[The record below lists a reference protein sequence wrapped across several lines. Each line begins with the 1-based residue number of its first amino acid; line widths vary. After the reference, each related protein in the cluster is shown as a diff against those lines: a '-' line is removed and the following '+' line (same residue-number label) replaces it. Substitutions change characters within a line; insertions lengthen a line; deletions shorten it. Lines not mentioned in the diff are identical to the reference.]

1 MDFRQLRYF
10 LAVGEEASFSRA
22 AERCF
27 ISQSAISHQVA
38 KLEQEVGAKLFE
50 RSTRA
55 VKLTPAG
62 VRLMPIAAEVLS
74 LEARALE
81 VGHEPRGSI
90 RITANMSF
98 ASQSLDAISR
108 VRERHPNLDVE
119 FVIKDF
125 TDRVNAVA
133 SGEADLALIRGDVDR
148 PGLEAIRLG
157 IEDLVIVTSTR
168 HPLSAFSTV
177 ELGELAHYPLLL
189 PPRNSQ
195 VLLHRVLEDAF
206 VEVGRR
212 VRLGPPIAS
221 DHTATL
227 EVITNPRAWTVLYA
241 GTAADTPHKGLK
253 FMRETDHRLRV
264 PVCGVVRSGASPTP
278 ELEFLVHALAH
289 SIVPAATTPQAT
301 VRNSES

>member
-10 LAVGEEASFSRA
+10 LAVGEESSFTRA
-22 AERCF
+22 AQRCF
-27 ISQSAISHQVA
+27 ISQSAISHQIA
-38 KLEQEVGAKLFE
+38 KLEQEVGTDLFE

-55 VKLTPAG
+55 VKLTAAG
-62 VRLMPIAAEVLS
+62 LRLMPIAAEVLS
-74 LEARALE
+74 LEAKALE

-98 ASQSLDAISR
+98 ASQSLDAISQ
-108 VRERHPNLDVE
+108 VRDRHPHIDVE

-133 SGEADLALIRGDVDR
+133 SGDADLALVRGDVDR
-148 PGLEAIRLG
+148 PGLETVPFG
-157 IEDLVIVTSTR
+157 IEDLVIVTSSK

-177 ELGELAHYPLLL
+177 QLGELAHFPLLL
-189 PPRNSQ
+189 PPRSSQ
-195 VLLHRVLEDAF
+195 VLLHRVVEEAF

-212 VRLGPPIAS
+212 VRLGPAIAS

-241 GTAADTPHKGLK
+241 STATDTPPKGLK
-253 FMRETDHRLRV
+253 YMRETHRRLRV
-264 PVCGVVRSGASPTP
+264 PVCGVVRSGTPVTP
-278 ELEFLVHALAH
+278 ELQDLMRALSQ
-289 SIVPAATTPQAT
+289 SIVPAATEAPRT
-301 VRNSES
+301 